1 MEELLHEQEIII
13 EIIIRDILC
22 KINDT
27 LRERNFPIHFAVVKP
42 TLVTDDN
49 NNIYQVAEQIA
60 NELSDERDLWKFRK
74 FTCFIGRFPNN
85 FAIGLFERIC

>member
-1 MEELLHEQEIII
+1 MEELLSEL
-13 EIIIRDILC
+13 EIIIREILY

-27 LRERNFPIHFAVVKP
+27 LRECNLPLHFTLIKP
-42 TLVTDDN
+42 NIVTDDN
-49 NNIYQVAEQIA
+49 NNIYQVALQIE
-60 NELSDERDLWKFRK
+60 NELSDERERWKFRK